1 MFENF
6 IYGLILI
13 FHRTFNIQSI
23 KYQAFFPFKTS
34 QTSFRYAAFSLIIN
48 RILRLAQKRTFDF
61 NAVDTIRINHYT
73 DFWKLR
79 LARAHLKILEWS
91 R

>member
-6 IYGLILI
+6 IYGLIFI

-61 NAVDTIRINHYT
+61 NTEDVSQQDYLGLQSFIPQN
-73 DFWKLR
+73 
-79 LARAHLKILEWS
+79 
-91 R
+91 